1 MVQRIPAPVYTRHTP
16 PSSLRP
22 LQKAVAQS
30 APRCAC
36 ISPTSRERS
45 AGYLF
50 EDSGSDGECKHCI
63 WSGLRLGFT
72 LALTT
77 SLALHLVSVNIA
89 FPAEPGSTQSSR
101 LSCQAEAGLIT
112 ARSNLGTPRE
122 TPHGYRPPPLP
133 SRSLLTY
140 LSGSPRCAA
149 RARICEGDLPRPKPG
164 THTHLGP
171 GYPAGGIRHLK
182 PWRLHLKEYALG
194 KGVGG
199 WGDPRD
205 PAMGAG
211 QTQRQQTSTC
221 SARRSLLFFQS
232 QHTPLGTGTLGV
244 IEC

>member
-36 ISPTSRERS
+36 ISPRSREGS

-50 EDSGSDGECKHCI
+50 EDSGADGECKHCI

-122 TPHGYRPPPLP
+122 TPHGYRPPPLCP
-133 SRSLLTY
+133 PALCSLIFPA
-140 LSGSPRCAA
+140 PRGAQQGRASA
-149 RARICEGDLPRPKPG
+149 RATSPDPNQAHTLTWGLATLP
-164 THTHLGP
+164 
-171 GYPAGGIRHLK
+171 AASDI
-182 PWRLHLKEYALG
+182 
-194 KGVGG
+194 
-199 WGDPRD
+199 
-205 PAMGAG
+205 
-211 QTQRQQTSTC
+211 
-221 SARRSLLFFQS
+221 
-232 QHTPLGTGTLGV
+232 
-244 IEC
+244 

>member
-36 ISPTSRERS
+36 ISPRSREGS

-50 EDSGSDGECKHCI
+50 EDSGADGECKHCI

-122 TPHGYRPPPLP
+122 TPHGYRPPPFALP
-133 SRSLLTY
+133 LFAHLSFRLPAVRSKGAHLR
-140 LSGSPRCAA
+140 G
-149 RARICEGDLPRPKPG
+149 RPPQ
-164 THTHLGP
+164 TQTRHTHSPGAWLPCRRHQTSETMAFAFKRIRTWQGSWGLGGSTGSSYGRGADREAADQHLLSP
-171 GYPAGGIRHLK
+171 PQPALLPITTHSAGH
-182 PWRLHLKEYALG
+182 
-194 KGVGG
+194 
-199 WGDPRD
+199 GDP
-205 PAMGAG
+205 GG
-211 QTQRQQTSTC
+211 
-221 SARRSLLFFQS
+221 
-232 QHTPLGTGTLGV
+232 H
-244 IEC
+244 